1 MKVELTAFEAR
12 VLGCLIEKELTTPD
26 QYPLS
31 LNALTLAV
39 NQKTNREPVMAVGDA
54 DVQAELDRLSKKHLV
69 YEKSGF
75 GSRVMKY
82 QHRLMGTEFSELKVT
97 PQERGILCVMLLRGP
112 QTIAEL
118 RTRTNRLC
126 EFADI
131 GEVET
136 VLNEMSVRDSGPLVV
151 RLPRARGERESR
163 YMHLLSGPVEA
174 ATDSEPAPIAAVAG
188 SPARVATPQALS
200 DLEARVADLE
210 REVAVLKSDLAA
222 LVHRA

>member
-39 NQKTNREPVMAVGDA
+39 NQKTNREPVMAVSDA
-54 DVQAELDRLSKKHLV
+54 DVQAELDRLAKKHLV

-75 GSRVMKY
+75 GSRVLKY

-97 PQERGILCVMLLRGP
+97 SQERGILCVMLLRGP

-126 EFADI
+126 EFTDI

-136 VLNEMSVRDSGPLVV
+136 VLNALSNRESGPLVV
-151 RLPRARGERESR
+151 RMPRARGERESR
-163 YMHLLSGPVEA
+163 YMHLLSGPVAMDEA
-174 ATDSEPAPIAAVAG
+174 ESVSAPASVAHDAAN
-188 SPARVATPQALS
+188 SLETRVR
-200 DLEARVADLE
+200 DLEH
-210 REVAVLKSDLAA
+210 EVAELKRELEMM
-222 LVHRA
+222 RAR

>member
-12 VLGCLIEKELTTPD
+12 VLGCMVEKELTTPD

-39 NQKTNREPVMAVGDA
+39 NQKTNREPVMAVDDA
-54 DVQAELDRLSKKHLV
+54 DVQAVLDRLAKKHLV
-69 YEKSGF
+69 YEKGGF

-136 VLNEMSVRDSGPLVV
+136 VLNELSGRASGPLVM
-151 RLPRARGERESR
+151 RLSRARGERESR

-174 ATDSEPAPIAAVAG
+174 AAESKPGSESLPIPVSRLLDQQSLEMRIENLEKEVERLAEQFAAF
-188 SPARVATPQALS
+188 RRQ
-200 DLEARVADLE
+200 
-210 REVAVLKSDLAA
+210 
-222 LVHRA
+222 